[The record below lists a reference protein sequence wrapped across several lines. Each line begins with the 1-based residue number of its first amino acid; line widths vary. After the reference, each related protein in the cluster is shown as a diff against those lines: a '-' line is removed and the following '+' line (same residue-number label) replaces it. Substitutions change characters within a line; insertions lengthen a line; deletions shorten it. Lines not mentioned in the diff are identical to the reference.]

1 MQEVEKLEQT
11 FKQRVLQQSNDQ
23 QGKTVSVILSTCQ
36 QGVPLSQNMHQ
47 TKVRKHTKGNQ
58 SNYFLKPCSQGWS
71 DYSHICKQHIN

>member
-36 QGVPLSQNMHQ
+36 QGVPLSQNMHHRLRWGSTQ
-47 TKVRKHTKGNQ
+47 RATKVTT
-58 SNYFLKPCSQGWS
+58 FWS
-71 DYSHICKQHIN
+71 PAHKAGVTIATYVNSI